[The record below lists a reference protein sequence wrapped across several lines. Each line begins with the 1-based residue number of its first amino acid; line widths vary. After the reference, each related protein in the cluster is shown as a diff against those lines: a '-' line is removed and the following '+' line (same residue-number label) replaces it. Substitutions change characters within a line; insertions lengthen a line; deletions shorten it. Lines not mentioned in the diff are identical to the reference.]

1 MAGLKSLAKDTAI
14 YGLSSIVGRFLN
26 YMLVP
31 LYTAVLPASTGGYG
45 VVSNVYAFTA
55 LMLVLLTFGMETGF
69 FRFANKSG
77 EDPMKVY
84 ANSLLSVGGVSLI
97 FVFLCLLFL
106 QPISNLLD
114 YGDYPEFIAMMAV
127 VVALDSFQCI
137 PFAYL
142 RYKKRPIKFAAI
154 KLLSI
159 VGGIGL
165 NLFFLL
171 VCPWLNVHCPSTISW
186 FYDPDYLVGYIF
198 ISNLIISVVQMFF
211 FIPELTG
218 FAYKLDKVLLKRMVV
233 YSFPVL
239 ILGLVGILNQTVDK
253 MIYPFLFEDRQ
264 EGLVQLGIYAAT
276 SKIAMVMA
284 MFTQA
289 FRYAYEP
296 FVFGKD
302 REGDN
307 RKMYAAAMKY
317 FLIFSLLAFLAVMF
331 YLDLLR
337 YLVARGYW
345 EGLGV
350 VAIVMLAEICKGIY
364 FNLSFWYKLT
374 DKTYWGAYFSV
385 IGCVIIVVLNILF
398 VPVYGYLASAWASVA
413 GYAVI
418 LLLSYWIGQKEY
430 PIHYDLKSLGLYVL
444 LAAVLYIIGE
454 QVPIPNIVLRLAF
467 RTVLL
472 LLFIAYIIKKDLPLS
487 QIPVINRFIKN
498 KFAIKSFLGEYL
510 DLRKDKDNELAT
522 VDSIRKGVEFKGANL
537 WILIFAIFMA
547 SLGLNVNSTAVIIGA
562 MLISPLMGPIMG
574 VGLSVGLNDFELMK
588 RSLKSFLI
596 TTAFSVTTATIFF
609 LLAPIAGSQSELLA
623 RTSPTIYDVFIA
635 LFGGLAGVV
644 ALSTKEKGNVI
655 PGVAI
660 ATALMPPLCTAGYG
674 LASGNLIY
682 FLGAFYLYFINS
694 VFISLA
700 TFLGVRVMHFQRKEF
715 VDKTREKTVRKYI
728 VLIVVLTMCPAVYLT
743 FGIIKSTFYEAAAN
757 RFINDQLSFEN
768 TQVLDKKI
776 SYDHKEVR
784 VVLIGPEVPD
794 ASISI
799 ARSKL
804 KEYKLEDTK
813 LIVLQGMNNEAVD
826 VSSIRAM
833 VMEDFYKNS
842 EQRLQQQ
849 AVKIS
854 QLETTLEQYRTYDA
868 MSRTL
873 VPELKVLYP
882 SITTFSIAHSLEVRV
897 DSMKTDTVT
906 LAVLKFARHPSVA
919 EKEKI
924 SEWLKA
930 RVGTKKLRL
939 ITE

>member
-31 LYTAVLPASTGGYG
+31 LYTAVLPAVAGGYG

-114 YGDYPEFIAMMAV
+114 YGDHPEFIAMMAV

-337 YLVARGYW
+337 YLVAKGYW

-398 VPVYGYLASAWASVA
+398 VPVYSYLASAWASVA

-430 PIHYDLKSLGLYVL
+430 PIRYDLKSLGLYVL
-444 LAAVLYIIGE
+444 LAAVLYVIGE
-454 QVPIPNIVLRLAF
+454 QMPIPNLVLRLAF

-487 QIPVINRFIKN
+487 QIPVINRFIK
-498 KFAIKSFLGEYL
+498 
-510 DLRKDKDNELAT
+510 
-522 VDSIRKGVEFKGANL
+522 
-537 WILIFAIFMA
+537 
-547 SLGLNVNSTAVIIGA
+547 
-562 MLISPLMGPIMG
+562 
-574 VGLSVGLNDFELMK
+574 
-588 RSLKSFLI
+588 
-596 TTAFSVTTATIFF
+596 
-609 LLAPIAGSQSELLA
+609 
-623 RTSPTIYDVFIA
+623 
-635 LFGGLAGVV
+635 
-644 ALSTKEKGNVI
+644 
-655 PGVAI
+655 
-660 ATALMPPLCTAGYG
+660 
-674 LASGNLIY
+674 
-682 FLGAFYLYFINS
+682 
-694 VFISLA
+694 
-700 TFLGVRVMHFQRKEF
+700 
-715 VDKTREKTVRKYI
+715 
-728 VLIVVLTMCPAVYLT
+728 
-743 FGIIKSTFYEAAAN
+743 
-757 RFINDQLSFEN
+757 
-768 TQVLDKKI
+768 KK
-776 SYDHKEVR
+776 
-784 VVLIGPEVPD
+784 
-794 ASISI
+794 
-799 ARSKL
+799 
-804 KEYKLEDTK
+804 
-813 LIVLQGMNNEAVD
+813 
-826 VSSIRAM
+826 
-833 VMEDFYKNS
+833 
-842 EQRLQQQ
+842 
-849 AVKIS
+849 
-854 QLETTLEQYRTYDA
+854 
-868 MSRTL
+868 
-873 VPELKVLYP
+873 
-882 SITTFSIAHSLEVRV
+882 
-897 DSMKTDTVT
+897 
-906 LAVLKFARHPSVA
+906 
-919 EKEKI
+919 
-924 SEWLKA
+924 
-930 RVGTKKLRL
+930 
-939 ITE
+939 

>member
-31 LYTAVLPASTGGYG
+31 LYTAVLPVSTGGYG

-97 FVFLCLLFL
+97 FVLLCLLFL

-114 YGDYPEFIAMMAV
+114 YGDHPEFIAMMAV

-142 RYKKRPIKFAAI
+142 RYKKRPVKFAAI

-159 VGGIGL
+159 IGGIGL

-171 VCPWLNVHCPSTISW
+171 VCPWLNVHCPATISW

-218 FAYKLDKVLLKRMVV
+218 FAYKLDRVLLKRMVV

-337 YLVARGYW
+337 YLVAKGYW

-413 GYAVI
+413 VYAVI

-430 PIHYDLKSLGLYVL
+430 PIRYDLKSLGLYVL
-444 LAAVLYIIGE
+444 LAAVLYVIGE
-454 QVPIPNIVLRLAF
+454 QVPIPNLVLRLAF

-487 QIPVINRFIKN
+487 QIPVINRFIK
-498 KFAIKSFLGEYL
+498 
-510 DLRKDKDNELAT
+510 
-522 VDSIRKGVEFKGANL
+522 
-537 WILIFAIFMA
+537 
-547 SLGLNVNSTAVIIGA
+547 
-562 MLISPLMGPIMG
+562 
-574 VGLSVGLNDFELMK
+574 
-588 RSLKSFLI
+588 
-596 TTAFSVTTATIFF
+596 
-609 LLAPIAGSQSELLA
+609 
-623 RTSPTIYDVFIA
+623 
-635 LFGGLAGVV
+635 
-644 ALSTKEKGNVI
+644 
-655 PGVAI
+655 
-660 ATALMPPLCTAGYG
+660 
-674 LASGNLIY
+674 
-682 FLGAFYLYFINS
+682 
-694 VFISLA
+694 
-700 TFLGVRVMHFQRKEF
+700 
-715 VDKTREKTVRKYI
+715 
-728 VLIVVLTMCPAVYLT
+728 
-743 FGIIKSTFYEAAAN
+743 
-757 RFINDQLSFEN
+757 
-768 TQVLDKKI
+768 KK
-776 SYDHKEVR
+776 
-784 VVLIGPEVPD
+784 
-794 ASISI
+794 
-799 ARSKL
+799 
-804 KEYKLEDTK
+804 
-813 LIVLQGMNNEAVD
+813 
-826 VSSIRAM
+826 
-833 VMEDFYKNS
+833 
-842 EQRLQQQ
+842 
-849 AVKIS
+849 
-854 QLETTLEQYRTYDA
+854 
-868 MSRTL
+868 
-873 VPELKVLYP
+873 
-882 SITTFSIAHSLEVRV
+882 
-897 DSMKTDTVT
+897 
-906 LAVLKFARHPSVA
+906 
-919 EKEKI
+919 
-924 SEWLKA
+924 
-930 RVGTKKLRL
+930 
-939 ITE
+939 

>member
-31 LYTAVLPASTGGYG
+31 LYTAVLPVSTGGYG

-97 FVFLCLLFL
+97 FVLLCLLFL
-106 QPISNLLD
+106 QPIANLLD
-114 YGDYPEFIAMMAV
+114 YGNHPEFIAMMAV

-159 VGGIGL
+159 IGGICL

-171 VCPWLNVHCPSTISW
+171 LCPWLNVHCPGSVSW

-198 ISNLIISVVQMFF
+198 VSNLIVSAGQMFF
-211 FIPELTG
+211 FIPELRG
-218 FAYKLDKVLLKRMVV
+218 FAYKLDRVLLKRMVV
-233 YSFPVL
+233 YSFPIL

-337 YLVARGYW
+337 YLVAKGYW

-374 DKTYWGAYFSV
+374 DETRWGAYFSL
-385 IGCVIIVVLNILF
+385 IGCAIIVVMNILF
-398 VPVYGYLASAWASVA
+398 VPTYGYIASAWASVA
-413 GYAVI
+413 GYGVI
-418 LLLSYWIGQKEY
+418 MLLSYWMGQKKY
-430 PIHYDLKSLGLYVL
+430 PIQYDLKSLGLYVL
-444 LAAVLYIIGE
+444 LAAVLYVIGE
-454 QVPIPNIVLRLAF
+454 QVPIHNLVLRLAF

-472 LLFIAYIIKKDLPLS
+472 LLFVGYIIKRDLPLS
-487 QIPVINRFIKN
+487 QIPVVNRFIK
-498 KFAIKSFLGEYL
+498 G
-510 DLRKDKDNELAT
+510 
-522 VDSIRKGVEFKGANL
+522 RKG
-537 WILIFAIFMA
+537 
-547 SLGLNVNSTAVIIGA
+547 
-562 MLISPLMGPIMG
+562 
-574 VGLSVGLNDFELMK
+574 
-588 RSLKSFLI
+588 
-596 TTAFSVTTATIFF
+596 
-609 LLAPIAGSQSELLA
+609 
-623 RTSPTIYDVFIA
+623 
-635 LFGGLAGVV
+635 
-644 ALSTKEKGNVI
+644 
-655 PGVAI
+655 
-660 ATALMPPLCTAGYG
+660 
-674 LASGNLIY
+674 
-682 FLGAFYLYFINS
+682 
-694 VFISLA
+694 
-700 TFLGVRVMHFQRKEF
+700 
-715 VDKTREKTVRKYI
+715 
-728 VLIVVLTMCPAVYLT
+728 
-743 FGIIKSTFYEAAAN
+743 
-757 RFINDQLSFEN
+757 
-768 TQVLDKKI
+768 
-776 SYDHKEVR
+776 
-784 VVLIGPEVPD
+784 
-794 ASISI
+794 
-799 ARSKL
+799 
-804 KEYKLEDTK
+804 
-813 LIVLQGMNNEAVD
+813 
-826 VSSIRAM
+826 
-833 VMEDFYKNS
+833 
-842 EQRLQQQ
+842 
-849 AVKIS
+849 
-854 QLETTLEQYRTYDA
+854 
-868 MSRTL
+868 
-873 VPELKVLYP
+873 
-882 SITTFSIAHSLEVRV
+882 
-897 DSMKTDTVT
+897 
-906 LAVLKFARHPSVA
+906 
-919 EKEKI
+919 
-924 SEWLKA
+924 
-930 RVGTKKLRL
+930 
-939 ITE
+939 